1 MKKLLLLGLFFLLGL
16 SAQGWGQTA
25 METEYIIDSKAF
37 DSERRIRIFIPER
50 YFRDSNVVYTV
61 TYMLDCQDDEVWNAV
76 KGTIGYLVSRYRI
89 MPMILVGIDSPDR
102 GMEFRPEREELR
114 THFRE
119 EVIPLVE
126 GVYRVNDFRTVIGH
140 SWGGSFVGST
150 LFGPHSDLFNA
161 YIGIS
166 PSLDAMGGVIHDQAD
181 SLLRLGNPLPKFFY
195 VTAGGQGQNEV
206 ESLEAIATM
215 DSVIQ
220 AHPVKHLVWTQ
231 EFFPSLDHWTCV
243 LPSLNNG
250 LIALSQQHFTDLP
263 TIMAMVQQDEAEL
276 ANRMQSFLGQQEL
289 IYGYAHWPTAYYL
302 NRAGE
307 DLREQGYLEGG
318 LSLVRWALDNKPD
331 YLRASINMVD
341 IYRRM
346 GKQAEAKGAAQRAL
360 ELLEAQKEQVS
371 ESYYR
376 AFAEWLEEE
385 DD

>member
-1 MKKLLLLGLFFLLGL
+1 MKKLLLLGLFLSLGL
-16 SAQGWGQTA
+16 AVKGWGQTA

-37 DSERRIRIFIPER
+37 DSERRIRIFVPER

-102 GMEFRPEREELR
+102 GQEFRPEREELR

-126 GVYRVNDFRTVIGH
+126 ATYRVNDFRTVIGH
-140 SWGGSFVGST
+140 SWGGSLVGST
-150 LFGPHSDLFNA
+150 LFGPNSDLFNA

-166 PSLDAMGGVIHDQAD
+166 PSLDAMGGVIHEQAD

-195 VTAGGQGQNEV
+195 ASAGGQGQNEV
-206 ESLEAIATM
+206 ESLEAIARM

-220 AHPVKHLVWTQ
+220 AHPVKHLVWKQ

-250 LIALSQQHFTDLP
+250 LVALSQQHFTDLP
-263 TIMAMVQQDEAEL
+263 TIMAMVQKSEADL
-276 ANRMQSFLGQQEL
+276 SSRMQSYLGQQEL
-289 IYGYAHWPTAYYL
+289 IYGYAHWPTTYYL
-302 NRAGE
+302 NRIGE

-318 LSLVRWALDNKPD
+318 LSLVRWALENKPD
-331 YLRASINMVD
+331 YLRASINLVD

-346 GKQAEAKGAAQRAL
+346 GKSVEAKQAAQRAL
-360 ELLEAQKEQVS
+360 ELLEAQKDQVS
-371 ESYYR
+371 ESYYK
-376 AFAEWLEEE
+376 AFVDWLQEE
-385 DD
+385 DE